1 MLRMSDKLKFIMSFF
16 LLFTL
21 ANVGF
26 IFETPKNYLKKNE
39 INY

>member
-1 MLRMSDKLKFIMSFF
+1 MFGQYF

-26 IFETPKNYLKKNE
+26 LAILLVFATAVHP
-39 INY
+39 